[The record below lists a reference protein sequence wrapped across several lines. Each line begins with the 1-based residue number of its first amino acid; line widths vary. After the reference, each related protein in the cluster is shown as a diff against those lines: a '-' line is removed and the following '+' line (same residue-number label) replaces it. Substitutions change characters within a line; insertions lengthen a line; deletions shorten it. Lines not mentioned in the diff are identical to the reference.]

1 MVFGLFLVEAN
12 FAGFFQLVFVYICIT
27 VGDSTISRGW
37 DIISRFN
44 SGIGKEEDDI
54 IKRNGTLSPC
64 IRPPSRHSQP
74 TVTHYDILHFSYTQ
88 TGVTLIHVESELCV

>member
-37 DIISRFN
+37 DIISNVSPF
-44 SGIGKEEDDI
+44 I
-54 IKRNGTLSPC
+54 I
-64 IRPPSRHSQP
+64 
-74 TVTHYDILHFSYTQ
+74 
-88 TGVTLIHVESELCV
+88 